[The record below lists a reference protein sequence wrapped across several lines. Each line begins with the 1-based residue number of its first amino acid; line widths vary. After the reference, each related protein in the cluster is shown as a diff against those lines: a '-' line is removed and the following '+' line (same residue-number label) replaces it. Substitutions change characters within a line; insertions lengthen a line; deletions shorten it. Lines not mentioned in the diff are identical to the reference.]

1 MTTGDAPDVTLDCL
15 GKLCPLPV
23 IEVFKQMRKM
33 EPGQT
38 LLMLADDPG
47 SDPDMHAWCE
57 ETGNPLIE
65 MVKDGKVYKFHIRK
79 AG

>member
-1 MTTGDAPDVTLDCL
+1 MTTETADITLDCL

-23 IEVFKQMRKM
+23 IEVFKLMRTL

-38 LLMLADDPG
+38 VLMLSDDPG

-57 ETGNPLIE
+57 ETGNPLLD
-65 MVKDGKVYKFHIRK
+65 MQRDGKVFKFRIQK
-79 AG
+79 EA

>member
-1 MTTGDAPDVTLDCL
+1 MTSETTDITLDCL

-23 IEVFKQMRKM
+23 IEIFKLMRKL

-38 LLMLADDPG
+38 VLLLSDDPG

-57 ETGNPLIE
+57 ETGNPLLD
-65 MVKDGKVYKFHIRK
+65 MQRDGRVFKFRIRK
-79 AG
+79 EG

>member
-1 MTTGDAPDVTLDCL
+1 MDTNTVDLELNCL

-23 IEVFKQMRKM
+23 IEVAKAMRKM

-47 SDPDMHAWCE
+47 SDPDMHAWTE
-57 ETGNPLIE
+57 ETGNELVRME
-65 MVKDGKVYKFHIRK
+65 RDGKVFKFWLRK
-79 AG
+79 EG